1 MARLD
6 RTPESDPRE
15 GAIAVIGAGLAGLIT
30 AHTLIRDGFKDVQVL
45 TRDACVGGNW
55 ANEKLYPG
63 LYLNRFVFFRRF
75 QRLEWDAD
83 VKRLPS

>member
-1 MARLD
+1 MAQLD
-6 RTPESDPRE
+6 RTLESDPRE

-45 TRDACVGGNW
+45 TRDPCVGGNW

-63 LYLNRFVFFRRF
+63 LYLNRFVLLCRF
-75 QRLEWDAD
+75 YKHEFEDAN
-83 VKRLPS
+83 V